1 MSTILP
7 RSTSVLTL
15 LLLLACGSAAHAQ
28 QADSHRGTR
37 INWPRTFGGQ
47 PDFEF
52 ARADVIKEAT
62 DTATKQGLPA
72 PSFPSL
78 EELLEDTTLIPLMLE
93 EISTTAVSDTAA
105 ISGTVTVS
113 GTATSFIADILPTMD
128 KDEKIDLT
136 EFRTMLTN
144 ALAQQVR
151 TFKLGDGM
159 DASYLLRQ
167 LKLQA
172 VVRSP
177 VAYATINETRYK
189 VGDTINLPLMA
200 GPSDMAQINLLNGL
214 MPPAASMTPEAADQ
228 YQAVV
233 EDVIKQLAAQKTA
246 NPAQY
251 QKVFDMPVT
260 LMEIQPRTVIV
271 QFQGQKHELSIPFL
285 Y

>member
-7 RSTSVLTL
+7 RSTSVFTL

-28 QADSHRGTR
+28 ESHRGTR

-52 ARADVIKEAT
+52 ARADVVKDAT
-62 DTATKQGLPA
+62 DAATKQGLPA
-72 PSFPSL
+72 PSFPTL
-78 EELLEDTTLIPLMLE
+78 EELLEDTTLTPLMLE
-93 EISTTAVSDTAA
+93 ELPVENVSATA
-105 ISGTVTVS
+105 TVS
-113 GTATSFIADILPTMD
+113 VTDVSQTGFIADILPAMD
-128 KDEKIDLT
+128 RDEKIDLT
-136 EFRTMLTN
+136 EFRTMLVG

-151 TFKLGDGM
+151 TFRLSDGM

-189 VGDTINLPLMA
+189 VGDTITLPLMA

-214 MPPAASMTPEAADQ
+214 KPPSESMTPEAADQ

-233 EDVIKQLAAQKTA
+233 EDVIKELAAKKTA
-246 NPAQY
+246 NPAEY
-251 QKVFDMPVT
+251 QKVFDLPVT